1 MVRRDAMLWGS
12 RSPSMETRMTPFG
25 LTRRE
30 AVSLVFAATVAG
42 CERSATTSPAASV
55 AGRYTST
62 TFVYTAGG
70 IPNDIVALGGGLTL
84 TLAASGQTVA
94 GSFNAAIPSPTNI
107 DMAGTYTVS
116 GDTVRFQQAASTFV
130 AAVPWLHAGN
140 QLTYSGLYFGGP
152 NSISVVM
159 TRN

>member
-1 MVRRDAMLWGS
+1 MTAFGR
-12 RSPSMETRMTPFG
+12 TR
-25 LTRRE
+25 LQ
-30 AVSLVFAATVAG
+30 AVSLALFLAATVTR
-42 CERSATTSPAASV
+42 CERSVTTSPAGLV

-70 IPNDIVALGGGLTL
+70 IPYDIVALGGGLTL
-84 TLAASGQTVA
+84 TLAATGQTVT
-94 GSFNAAIPSPTNI
+94 GSFNAAVPSPTNI

-116 GDTVRFQQAASTFV
+116 GDTVRFQQTTGTFV
-130 AAVPWLHAGN
+130 AAVPWLRAGS

-152 NSISVVM
+152 NTIAVVL